1 MAKTNVTTTPKGTPK
16 AAASKAGPE
25 PGNSSSTTVSNL
37 KVDAGSEDDDKPT
50 ILVVTPEIT
59 YLPEGMGNMAQRL
72 SAKAGGMADVSA
84 SLVSALYDQG
94 ADVHVALPNY
104 RRMFNEGVKNV
115 HDREYQRVRDNL
127 GKDRIHLAEDRVFYH
142 RDQVYAGENL
152 HMALAFMREVINH
165 IIPSVKPDLIHC
177 NDWMTGLIPAV
188 AKRNGIPSL
197 ITIHNIHTE
206 KVSMAQI
213 EDRGMDAAEFW
224 NHLYF
229 ENPPYSYEQSRE
241 GNATDLLAS
250 GIFAADHVNSVSRT
264 FLYEV
269 VEGKHSFVPDAIRNE
284 LSNKLHA
291 GCATGILNAPDVS
304 YDPTT
309 DPALEFNYD
318 QANVMEGKAINK
330 RKLQERCGLNIDP
343 NAPILFWPSRLD
355 PMQKGCQLLA
365 DILYQTVADY
375 HDIGLQ
381 VAIIANGS
389 FQPHFRSIL
398 EMHNLG
404 GRVAVCDFDESL
416 SRLGYAGSD
425 FMLMPSRFEPC
436 GLPQMVSPKYG
447 TLSVVHDTG
456 GIHDTVEHM
465 HHDCSLGNGFRFQH
479 YGPQGLR
486 WGIDEAIG
494 FYRRSDKQKEA
505 TLSRIMRESAQRFNH
520 ATTASA
526 YINLYEKML
535 GQKVGN

>member
-1 MAKTNVTTTPKGTPK
+1 MSKKKAQTKAKTPVSAESRSQST
-16 AAASKAGPE
+16 E
-25 PGNSSSTTVSNL
+25 DSSSSNQEMPSSD
-37 KVDAGSEDDDKPT
+37 KGSSGKSKPT

-115 HDREYQRVRDNL
+115 HDREYQRVRENL
-127 GKDRIHLAEDRVFYH
+127 GKDRIHLAEDRIFYH

-152 HMALAFMREVINH
+152 LMALAFMREVINH
-165 IIPSVKPDLIHC
+165 IIPQVKPDLIHC

-188 AKRNGIPSL
+188 ARRLGIPCL

-206 KVSMAQI
+206 KVSMAEV
-213 EDRGMDAAEFW
+213 EDRGIDAAEFW

-241 GNATDLLAS
+241 ANATDLLAS
-250 GIFAADHVNSVSRT
+250 GIFAADHVNSVSTT
-264 FLYEV
+264 FLHEV

-284 LSNKLHA
+284 LSSKLHA

-309 DPALEFNYD
+309 DSALELNYD
-318 QANVMEGKAINK
+318 DSNVMEGKAANK

-343 NAPILFWPSRLD
+343 DAPILFWPSRLD

-365 DILYQTVADY
+365 DILYQTIADY
-375 HDIGLQ
+375 SDIGLQ

-389 FQPHFRSIL
+389 FQQHFQSIQD
-398 EMHNLG
+398 MHNLH
-404 GRVAVCDFDESL
+404 GRVAVCDFEEEF

-465 HHDCSLGNGFRFQH
+465 HHDCSMGNGFRFQH

-494 FYRRSDKQKEA
+494 FYRRSESQKEA

-520 ATTASA
+520 ETTAAA
-526 YINLYEKML
+526 YINTYEKML
-535 GQKVGN
+535 GQKVGR

>member
-1 MAKTNVTTTPKGTPK
+1 MDKSMENMVQAAKGYAQNEGH
-16 AAASKAGPE
+16 
-25 PGNSSSTTVSNL
+25 
-37 KVDAGSEDDDKPT
+37 DKPT

-59 YLPEGMGNMAQRL
+59 YLPEGMGNMSQRM

-84 SLVSALYDQG
+84 SLVSALYEQG

-104 RRMFNEGVKNV
+104 RKMFNLDVKNV
-115 HDREYQRVRDNL
+115 HDREYQRVHQTL
-127 GKDRIHLAEDRVFYH
+127 GKERIHLAEDRIFYH
-142 RDQVYAGENL
+142 RSQVYSRSENHL
-152 HMALAFMREVINH
+152 MALAFQREIINH
-165 IIPSVKPDLIHC
+165 IIPQVKPDLIHC

-188 AKRNGIPSL
+188 ARRFGIPCL
-197 ITIHNIHTE
+197 YTIHNIHTE
-206 KVSMAQI
+206 RMTLAEI
-213 EDRGMDAAEFW
+213 EDRGIDAAEFW

-229 ENPPYSYEQSRE
+229 ETPPYSYEDARE
-241 GNATDLLAS
+241 HTPVDFLTS
-250 GIFAADHVNSVSRT
+250 GIFAADHVNSVSPT

-269 VEGKHSFVPDAIRNE
+269 VEGRHSFVSDSIRSE

-304 YDPTT
+304 YDPST
-309 DPALEFNYD
+309 DDSLEMNYGH
-318 QANVMEGKAINK
+318 ANVLEGKAVNK
-330 RKLQERCGLNIDP
+330 KQLQERAGLNVDP

-365 DILYQTVADY
+365 DILYQVVAD
-375 HDIGLQ
+375 HSDIGLQ

-389 FQPHFRSIL
+389 FQKHFRNIV
-398 EMHNLG
+398 EMHGLHD
-404 GRVAVCDFDESL
+404 RVAVEDFEESY

-465 HHDCSLGNGFRFQH
+465 HHDGTLGNGFRFQH
-479 YGPQGLR
+479 YSPEGLR
-486 WGIDEAIG
+486 WAIDEAVR
-494 FYRRSDKQKEA
+494 FYKHPVENRGR
-505 TLSRIMRESAQRFNH
+505 TLKRIMQESAKRFNH
-520 ATTASA
+520 ATTAAA
-526 YINLYEKML
+526 YIERYETML
-535 GQKVGN
+535 GAKVGA

>member
-1 MAKTNVTTTPKGTPK
+1 MSKKKATTNGAARAAVPAAELG
-16 AAASKAGPE
+16 AAAS
-25 PGNSSSTTVSNL
+25 SSSSQE
-37 KVDAGSEDDDKPT
+37 KQASAKASGPSRKPT

-104 RRMFNEGVKNV
+104 RRMFNECVKSV
-115 HDREYQRVRDNL
+115 HDREYERVRENL
-127 GKDRIHLAEDRVFYH
+127 GVDRIHLAEDRIFYH

-165 IIPSVKPDLIHC
+165 IIPQVKPDLIHC

-188 AKRNGIPSL
+188 AKRNGIPCL

-206 KVSMAQI
+206 KVSMAEV
-213 EDRGMDAAEFW
+213 EDRGIDVAEFW
-224 NHLYF
+224 NYLYF

-241 GNATDLLAS
+241 ANATDLLAS
-250 GIFAADHVNSVSRT
+250 GIFAADHVNSVSST
-264 FLYEV
+264 FLHEV
-269 VEGKHSFVPDAIRNE
+269 VDGTHSFVPDAIRNE

-309 DPALEFNYD
+309 DPALEAHYD
-318 QANVMEGKAINK
+318 DSSVMEGKAINK

-343 NAPILFWPSRLD
+343 DAPILFWPSRLD

-365 DILYQTVADY
+365 DILYQTIEDY
-375 HDIGLQ
+375 SDIGLQ

-389 FQPHFRSIL
+389 FQQHFRSIL
-398 EMHNLG
+398 EMHNLH
-404 GRVAVCDFDESL
+404 GRVAVCDFDEGF

-465 HHDCSLGNGFRFQH
+465 HHDCSMGNGFRFQH

-494 FYRRSDKQKEA
+494 FYRRPNSEKEA
-505 TLSRIMRESAQRFNH
+505 TLSRIMRESAERFNH
-520 ATTASA
+520 NTTASA
-526 YINLYEKML
+526 YIDLYEKML
-535 GQKVGN
+535 GQKVGK

>member
-1 MAKTNVTTTPKGTPK
+1 MSIKKATTNGAARAAEPAKELG
-16 AAASKAGPE
+16 AAAS
-25 PGNSSSTTVSNL
+25 SSSSQEEQASA
-37 KVDAGSEDDDKPT
+37 KASAPSRKPT

-59 YLPEGMGNMAQRL
+59 YLPDGMGNMAQRL

-104 RRMFNEGVKNV
+104 RRMFNECVKSV
-115 HDREYQRVRDNL
+115 HDREYERVRENL
-127 GKDRIHLAEDRVFYH
+127 GVDRIHLAEDRIFYH

-165 IIPSVKPDLIHC
+165 IIPQVKPDLIHC

-188 AKRNGIPSL
+188 AKRNGIPCL

-206 KVSMAQI
+206 KVSMAEV
-213 EDRGMDAAEFW
+213 EDRGIDVAEFW
-224 NHLYF
+224 NYLYF

-241 GNATDLLAS
+241 ANATDLLAS
-250 GIFAADHVNSVSRT
+250 GIFAADHVNSVSST
-264 FLYEV
+264 FLHEV
-269 VEGKHSFVPDAIRNE
+269 VEGAHSFVPDAIRNE

-309 DPALEFNYD
+309 DPALESRYD
-318 QANVMEGKAINK
+318 DANVMEGKAINK

-343 NAPILFWPSRLD
+343 DAPILFWPSRLD

-365 DILYQTVADY
+365 DILYQTIEDY
-375 HDIGLQ
+375 SDIGLQ

-389 FQPHFRSIL
+389 FQQHFRSIL
-398 EMHNLG
+398 EMHNLH
-404 GRVAVCDFDESL
+404 GRVAVCDFEEGL

-425 FMLMPSRFEPC
+425 FMLMPSRYEPC

-465 HHDCSLGNGFRFQH
+465 HHDCSMGNGFRFQH
-479 YGPQGLR
+479 YGPEGFR
-486 WGIDEAIG
+486 WGIDEAMG
-494 FYRRSDKQKEA
+494 FYGRPNSEKEA

-520 ATTASA
+520 NTTASA
-526 YINLYEKML
+526 YIDLYEKML
-535 GQKVGN
+535 GQKVGK

>member
-1 MAKTNVTTTPKGTPK
+1 MSQKKEPRTTTELEKQMT
-16 AAASKAGPE
+16 AAATGVESGAKD
-25 PGNSSSTTVSNL
+25 
-37 KVDAGSEDDDKPT
+37 KVAFNTDLDANGIAKPT

-59 YLPEGMGNMAQRL
+59 YLPDGMGNMAQRL

-104 RRMFNEGVKNV
+104 RRMFNEAVKNV
-115 HDREYQRVRDNL
+115 HDREYQLVRENL
-127 GKDRIHLAEDRVFYH
+127 GKDRIHLAEDRIFYH
-142 RDQVYAGENL
+142 RDAVYAGENL
-152 HMALAFMREVINH
+152 RMALAFMREVINH
-165 IIPSVKPDLIHC
+165 IIPRVKPDLIHC

-188 AKRNGIPSL
+188 AKRHGIPSL

-206 KVSMAQI
+206 KVSMAEI
-213 EDRGMDAAEFW
+213 EDRGIDAAEFW

-250 GIFAADHVNSVSRT
+250 GIFASDHVNTVSKS

-269 VEGKHSFVPDAIRNE
+269 VEGKHNFVPDAIRNE
-284 LSNKLHA
+284 LSSKLYA

-304 YDPTT
+304 YDPAT
-309 DPALEFNYD
+309 DSALEFKYD
-318 QANVMEGKAINK
+318 YENVMEGKAINK
-330 RKLQERCGLNIDP
+330 QKLQERCGLHVDP

-375 HDIGLQ
+375 SDIGLQ

-389 FQPHFRSIL
+389 FQPHFKNIVD
-398 EMHNLG
+398 MHDLH
-404 GRVAVCDFDESL
+404 GRVAVCDFDEDF

-465 HHDCSLGNGFRFQH
+465 HHDCSMGNGFRFQH
-479 YGPQGLR
+479 YSPQGLR

-494 FYRRSDKQKEA
+494 FYRRSYEEKQT
-505 TLSRIMRESAQRFNH
+505 TLSRIMRESAERFNH

-526 YINLYEKML
+526 YIGLYEKML
-535 GQKVGN
+535 GQKVGV

>member
-1 MAKTNVTTTPKGTPK
+1 MSKKKAKTNAK
-16 AAASKAGPE
+16 ASASKQARHE
-25 PGNSSSTTVSNL
+25 TAEDSSSSNQR
-37 KVDAGSEDDDKPT
+37 KPGSGEGQPSKSKPT

-104 RRMFNEGVKNV
+104 RRMFNECVKSV
-115 HDREYQRVRDNL
+115 HDREYERVRENL
-127 GKDRIHLAEDRVFYH
+127 GEDRIHLAEDRIFYH

-152 HMALAFMREVINH
+152 LMALAFMREVINH
-165 IIPSVKPDLIHC
+165 IIPQVKPDLIHC

-188 AKRNGIPSL
+188 AKRLGIPCL

-206 KVSMAQI
+206 KVSMAEV
-213 EDRGMDAAEFW
+213 EDRGIDAAEFW
-224 NHLYF
+224 NYLYF

-250 GIFAADHVNSVSRT
+250 GIFAADHVNSVSTT
-264 FLYEV
+264 FLHEV

-309 DPALEFNYD
+309 DSALEMNYD
-318 QANVMEGKAINK
+318 DSNVMQGKAANK

-343 NAPILFWPSRLD
+343 DAPILFWPSRLD

-365 DILYQTVADY
+365 DILYQAIADY
-375 HDIGLQ
+375 SDIGLQ

-389 FQPHFRSIL
+389 FQQHFRSIVD
-398 EMHNLG
+398 MHNLH
-404 GRVAVCDFDESL
+404 GRVAVCDFDEGF

-465 HHDCSLGNGFRFQH
+465 HHDCSMGNGFRFQH
-479 YGPQGLR
+479 YGSEGLR
-486 WGIDEAIG
+486 WGIDEALG
-494 FYRRSDKQKEA
+494 FYRRPESQREV

-520 ATTASA
+520 ETTASA
-526 YINLYEKML
+526 YINTYETML
-535 GQKVGN
+535 GQKVGR

>member
-1 MAKTNVTTTPKGTPK
+1 MSIKKATTNGAARAAEPAKELG
-16 AAASKAGPE
+16 AAAS
-25 PGNSSSTTVSNL
+25 SSSSQEEQASA
-37 KVDAGSEDDDKPT
+37 KASAPSRKPT

-59 YLPEGMGNMAQRL
+59 YLPDGMGNMAQRL

-104 RRMFNEGVKNV
+104 RRMFNECVKSV
-115 HDREYQRVRDNL
+115 HDREYERVRENL
-127 GKDRIHLAEDRVFYH
+127 GVDRIHLAEDRIFYH

-165 IIPSVKPDLIHC
+165 IIPQVKPDLIHC

-188 AKRNGIPSL
+188 AKRNGIPCL
-197 ITIHNIHTE
+197 ITVHNIHTE
-206 KVSMAQI
+206 KVSMAEV
-213 EDRGMDAAEFW
+213 EDRGIDVAEFW
-224 NHLYF
+224 NYLYF

-241 GNATDLLAS
+241 ANATDLLAS
-250 GIFAADHVNSVSRT
+250 GIFAADHVNSVSST
-264 FLYEV
+264 FLNEV
-269 VEGKHSFVPDAIRNE
+269 VEGAHSFVPDAIRNE

-309 DPALEFNYD
+309 DPALESHYD
-318 QANVMEGKAINK
+318 DTNVMEGKAINK

-343 NAPILFWPSRLD
+343 DAPILFWPSRLD

-365 DILYQTVADY
+365 DILYQTIEDY
-375 HDIGLQ
+375 SDIGLQ

-389 FQPHFRSIL
+389 FQQHFRSIL
-398 EMHNLG
+398 DMHNLH
-404 GRVAVCDFDESL
+404 GRVAVCDFDEGF

-425 FMLMPSRFEPC
+425 FMLMPSRYEPC

-465 HHDCSLGNGFRFQH
+465 HHDCSMGNGFRFQH

-486 WGIDEAIG
+486 WGIDEAMG
-494 FYRRSDKQKEA
+494 FYRRPKSEKEA
-505 TLSRIMRESAQRFNH
+505 TLSRIMRESAERFNH
-520 ATTASA
+520 NTTASA
-526 YINLYEKML
+526 YIDLYEKML
-535 GQKVGN
+535 GQKVGK